1 MIWKTVKS
9 ILIIVISC
17 LFFIGC
23 AAQKPVIKA
32 QDLNPKLADAQLV
45 QKVDNFVVILDGTT
59 SMADPYKG
67 YQTKSVFAKS
77 LVNLMNETIPDLK
90 LTAGLRSF
98 GNVSCWT
105 EQKTALLY
113 GLTSY
118 SKSGLRESVQKVRTS
133 GDSPLELAIVWAS
146 QDLKPTSGDIA
157 VIIFSDGEDMT
168 NAPII
173 AARGMKVL
181 YGDRVC
187 IYTVLTGRSPAGK
200 KLLEGVAAEGGCGF
214 FVEGDSIA
222 SSEGMADFV
231 EKIFL
236 KRKAVAAAAPAPIV
250 AAPPPAPV
258 VVAEEVKEAK
268 VERQAGPA
276 VEEAPPERI
285 TLKVLFDTNKAVV
298 KPKYYSEIKRVAE
311 FMTKYPAAKAVIE
324 GHTDSVGKVAANVK
338 LSQRRADAIKKILVD
353 KYKISKSRLKA
364 VGYGP
369 KKPIADNKTA
379 AGKQKNRRVEAV
391 FSTQ

>member
-1 MIWKTVKS
+1 MIGKMVKS
-9 ILIIVISC
+9 FLIIVMGC
-17 LFFIGC
+17 LFIGC
-23 AAQKPVIKA
+23 AAQQPVIKA
-32 QDLNPKLADAQLV
+32 QDLNPKLTDAQLV
-45 QKVDNFVVILDGTT
+45 QKVDNFMVILDGTA

-67 YQTKSVFAKS
+67 YQTKSVFAKG

-90 LTAGLRSF
+90 LTAGLRTF
-98 GNVSCWT
+98 GDISCWT

-118 SKSGLRESVQKVRTS
+118 SKSGLREAVEKVRTS

-146 QDLKPTSGDIA
+146 QDLKPTTGDIA

-168 NAPII
+168 KAPIT
-173 AARGMKVL
+173 AARGMKAL

-200 KLLEGVAAEGGCGF
+200 KLLEDVAAEGGCGF
-214 FVEGDSIA
+214 FVTGDSIA
-222 SSEGMADFV
+222 TSEGMADFV
-231 EKIFL
+231 EKVFL
-236 KRKAVAAAAPAPIV
+236 KRKPVAAAPAV
-250 AAPPPAPV
+250 VAPPPPPP
-258 VVAEEVKEAK
+258 AEEVKEAK
-268 VERQAGPA
+268 IERQAGPA

-285 TLKVLFDTNKAVV
+285 TLRVLFDTNKADV
-298 KPKYYSEIKRVAE
+298 KSKYYSEIKRVAD
-311 FMTKYPAAKAVIE
+311 FMIKYPAATAVIE

-338 LSQRRADAIKKILVD
+338 LSQRRADAIKKILVE

-379 AGKQKNRRVEAV
+379 AGRQKNRRVEAV